1 VADQAGAQA
10 IRIHLN
16 RSEAVAS
23 LAALLA
29 KLEGR
34 TRAEVTLCL
43 PDEQGREI
51 DVTLPAAYPVTPQ
64 VRGAIKAMQGVV
76 LVEDI

>member
-1 VADQAGAQA
+1 LAG
-10 IRIHLN
+10 
-16 RSEAVAS
+16 
-23 LAALLA
+23 LLE

-51 DVTLPAAYPVTPQ
+51 DVTLPTAYPVTPQ

-76 LVEDI
+76 LVEDV

>member
-1 VADQAGAQA
+1 
-10 IRIHLN
+10 
-16 RSEAVAS
+16 
-23 LAALLA
+23 
-29 KLEGR
+29 
-34 TRAEVTLCL
+34 VTLCL

-76 LVEDI
+76 LVEDV